1 MTKKTKDTLTK
12 DELLEVFKE
21 FDRDGN
27 GFITPDELKIVMEYY
42 LKEQLTEDEIYK
54 MVQEADTLN
63 ADAQIDKEEFL
74 AIMMGF

>member
-42 LKEQLTEDEIYK
+42 LKE
-54 MVQEADTLN
+54 
-63 ADAQIDKEEFL
+63 
-74 AIMMGF
+74 